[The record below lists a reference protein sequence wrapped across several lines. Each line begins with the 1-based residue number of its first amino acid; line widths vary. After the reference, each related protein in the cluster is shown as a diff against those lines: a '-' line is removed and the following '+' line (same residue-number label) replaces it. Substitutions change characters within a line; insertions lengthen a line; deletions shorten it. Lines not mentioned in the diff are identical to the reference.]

1 MQPAQA
7 LLHQCQMHWVC
18 NQDQADQCSLVN
30 TPLILRLTRLRNT
43 KGTRMLADALKTL
56 LATEYAYVV
65 KAQLFHWNVEG
76 PDFAQ
81 LHEFFGDLYNEV
93 YDNSIDRTAEYI
105 RTLEDYTPGSFER
118 FMELS
123 EIKGQT
129 KIPRARLM
137 IEELLANNGQM
148 IELLNRTFEIAQNE
162 RQEGIANFIAE
173 RIDAHGKHGWMLRS
187 FLKDN
192 RA

>member
-1 MQPAQA
+1 
-7 LLHQCQMHWVC
+7 
-18 NQDQADQCSLVN
+18 
-30 TPLILRLTRLRNT
+30 
-43 KGTRMLADALKTL
+43 MLADALKTL
-56 LATEYAYVV
+56 LATEYAFSI

-81 LHEFFGDLYNEV
+81 LHEFFGNLYEEV
-93 YDNSIDRTAEYI
+93 YDGSVDKTAEYI
-105 RTLEDYTPGSFER
+105 RALGDYSPGSFER
-118 FMELS
+118 FSELS
-123 EIKGQT
+123 EISGQT

-137 IEELLANNGQM
+137 IEELLANNDQM
-148 IELLNRTFEIAQNE
+148 IELLNDTFETAQNE

-187 FLKDN
+187 FLKDE

>member
-1 MQPAQA
+1 
-7 LLHQCQMHWVC
+7 V
-18 NQDQADQCSLVN
+18 
-30 TPLILRLTRLRNT
+30 I
-43 KGTRMLADALKTL
+43 
-56 LATEYAYVV
+56 
-65 KAQLFHWNVEG
+65 KAQQFHWNVEG

-81 LHEFFGDLYNEV
+81 LHEFFGELYNEV

-105 RTLEDYTPGSFER
+105 RTLDDYSPGSFER
-118 FMELS
+118 FQELS

-148 IELLNRTFEIAQNE
+148 LALLNQCFAEAE
-162 RQEGIANFIAE
+162 QENQQGIANFIAE